1 MKFTIDIEMTPEELR
16 ESLGL
21 PDVSSLHDEMI
32 NTIRERM
39 HQGVE
44 GYDPVTLFKPFLT
57 SSVGTVEGFQKLI
70 FGLMNQYSRPTY
82 KGADKDPD
90 KGRAEE

>member
-32 NTIRERM
+32 DTIRERM

-44 GYDPVTLFKPFLT
+44 GYDPMTLLKPFMT
-57 SSVGTVEGFQKLI
+57 SDLGTVEGFQKLM
-70 FGLMNQYSRPTY
+70 FSLMNQYTRPS
-82 KGADKDPD
+82 KKD
-90 KGRAEE
+90 ATEE